1 SKIKKWRI
9 AAFVGMLACA
19 GASRGV
25 EAGPAE
31 QSEWWSRTDQS
42 FFDLLLRER
51 KDIADVAQEL
61 NRSKPA
67 SGPEAMRK
75 LNVLL
80 RAGLWSEA
88 MKAVDQLHAVCPE
101 LANNAIQSIFHTA
114 CDEFEAWEVARQL
127 VEVFA
132 DNIQELPLESPF

>member
-1 SKIKKWRI
+1 
-9 AAFVGMLACA
+9 
-19 GASRGV
+19 
-25 EAGPAE
+25 
-31 QSEWWSRTDQS
+31 
-42 FFDLLLRER
+42 
-51 KDIADVAQEL
+51 DVAQEL

-88 MKAVDQLHAVCPE
+88 MKAVEQLHAVCSG
-101 LANNAIQSIFHTA
+101 LAHNAIQSIFHTA

-132 DNIQELPLESPF
+132 DNIQELPLESRLLPQFTAWGSRVDAIEEWLGPPPGGRG